1 MNKTQESELR
11 DKINIR
17 GRVVRDD
24 VLNTA
29 KRNIEKYYLDKGFMN
44 TDVKI
49 RQERDTTLPN
59 SVKLIFDVEQNSK
72 VKINAIEFYG
82 NTEIDDSKLK
92 KKLKKTKEH
101 ARVSVFKDT
110 YSRLTDAS
118 ATDIKNTVLYT
129 DSASHDDVK
138 NYINKNFK
146 LNFFS
151 G

>member
-24 VLNTA
+24 VLNNA

-44 TDVKI
+44 ADVKI
-49 RQERDTTLPN
+49 KQERDTTLPN
-59 SVKLIFDVEQNSK
+59 AVKLIFDVTQNSK

-82 NTEIDDSKLK
+82 NEELDDTKLK
-92 KKLKKTKEH
+92 KKLKKTKEY
-101 ARVSVFKDT
+101 ARVSVFKDG

-118 ATDIKNTVLYT
+118 AEDIKNVIIHT
-129 DSASHDDVK
+129 DSASNQDVK
-138 NYINKNFK
+138 DYINKNFK
-146 LNFFS
+146 
-151 G
+151 